1 MSNSLA
7 AVHPELI
14 VEWSDRN
21 FPLTPDSVTFGS
33 NKKVWWKAW
42 WKCKTCGY
50 EWNTLISTRS
60 GDSKCPCCS
69 GYTFIKGRND
79 LKSTHPQIAKEW
91 SEKNYPLQPDEVNA
105 KSRKNVWWHCRKC
118 GNEWKSVI
126 NARVKGTVCPVCA
139 EREVLA
145 GYNDLATTDKQLLI
159 EWNYELNKLKPTEV
173 SRNSAKRAWWQC
185 RYGHS

>member
-1 MSNSLA
+1 MNGRTRMKRSLPKLWRLQTARLGGSARLVAMSGTHLSLHVQA
-7 AVHPELI
+7 TV
-14 VEWSDRN
+14 
-21 FPLTPDSVTFGS
+21 
-33 NKKVWWKAW
+33 
-42 WKCKTCGY
+42 
-50 EWNTLISTRS
+50 
-60 GDSKCPCCS
+60 
-69 GYTFIKGRND
+69 
-79 LKSTHPQIAKEW
+79 
-91 SEKNYPLQPDEVNA
+91 
-105 KSRKNVWWHCRKC
+105 
-118 GNEWKSVI
+118 